1 MRQGSI
7 EEASLT
13 HSAAS
18 VRAGGVHNG
27 GASPDS
33 AEPHPSTLHHDATR
47 IPMDRQPDSRL
58 TGVDGEPHADRL
70 YRRMRFI
77 RRFEERLLGLFE
89 EGALNGTTH
98 ACIGQEAD
106 SVGVI
111 EALRPGDHIFSNH
124 RCHGHYLAWT
134 GDAVGLLGEIMGRRG
149 GVVGGVG
156 GSQHIA
162 APGFK
167 SNGILGGTVPAAAGI
182 ALAMKLSGD
191 DAISVVFTGDG
202 AFGEGIVYETL
213 NIAAL
218 WKLPLLLVVENNF
231 YSQST
236 PLAANMAGT
245 ISGRLA
251 AFDVAMTHLS
261 STDVMEIEAAARREA
276 DAVRSSRAPR
286 ALVIDTYR
294 LCHHSKSDDNRPEE
308 EIAHHW
314 TTEPLTIHGPRIDDE
329 DRQRIDAEVEG
340 ALDGVVETARSMP

>member
-1 MRQGSI
+1 M
-7 EEASLT
+7 
-13 HSAAS
+13 
-18 VRAGGVHNG
+18 HNG
-27 GASPDS
+27 GASPDT

-58 TGVDGEPHADRL
+58 TGVGGEPHADRL

-106 SVGVI
+106 CVGVI

-134 GDAVGLLGEIMGRRG
+134 GDAVGLLGEIMGRGG

-261 STDVMEIEAAARREA
+261 STDVVEIEAAARREA

-329 DRQRIDAEVEG
+329 DRQRIDAEVEA
-340 ALDGVVETARSMP
+340 ALDGVVETARSMS